1 MKCILL
7 LLAILSL
14 VVVNIQATCQW
25 TSPSGIDYDF
35 SASTLDEV
43 RVVADDSN
51 TYSFSF
57 CGAKPSNKECAN
69 VQHSPTGCIYNS
81 ERLLLATAR
90 WDDTS
95 ALTPVI
101 TERTTGGLSL
111 EFNNGDTFPTGS
123 VAKLIIDLD
132 CGSQMSASR
141 QDTLLPLIR
150 LSVQHP
156 LGCPAKN
163 GLSGGGIFLIVFF
176 SLFAAY
182 FIIGF
187 LVCKFVMKK
196 DGLDAIPQR
205 GFWSALPG
213 LYFAGCKTV
222 IGKIR
227 GKKGGSS
234 GYEDPGT
241 GDVDV

>member
-14 VVVNIQATCQW
+14 VVVNTLATCQW
-25 TSPSGIDYDF
+25 TSPSGVDYDF
-35 SASTLDEV
+35 NASAADEV
-43 RVVADDSN
+43 KTVADDSN

-111 EFNNGDTFPTGS
+111 EFNNGDTFPSGHQP
-123 VAKLIIDLD
+123 KLIIDLD

-141 QDTLLPLIR
+141 QVTLLPLIH

-156 LGCPAKN
+156 LGCPVQN
-163 GLSGGGIFLIVFF
+163 HSSGGVFF
-176 SLFAAY
+176 DLSFFLFVLLISLL
-182 FIIGF
+182 GF
-187 LVCKFVMKK
+187 
-196 DGLDAIPQR
+196 
-205 GFWSALPG
+205 
-213 LYFAGCKTV
+213 
-222 IGKIR
+222 
-227 GKKGGSS
+227 
-234 GYEDPGT
+234 
-241 GDVDV
+241 